1 MLDGLTLIAIT
12 VTFVIGGAVKG
23 VIGMGLPAVAVGL
36 LTVVI
41 GLTEAMALLLIPS
54 FVTNLWQALD
64 GKQTRAVFS
73 RIWPFLL
80 MATLTVWPG
89 TFALTRVNVA
99 LLSALLGFLLVSYAA
114 FSLAGRRLALSGQQE
129 RWVGPLVG
137 AVNGILSGMTGAF
150 NFPSV
155 LYLQALGLP
164 RDGFIQAMGMLF
176 TLSTVAL
183 GLSLGSNDLLT
194 LELGALSL
202 AALIPS
208 FVGLY
213 VGRQV
218 RKTLSEQVFRRVFF
232 VALSLL
238 GTYIIAAA
246 ILDA

>member
-1 MLDGLTLIAIT
+1 MLDGPTLIAIT

-64 GKQTRAVFS
+64 GKQTRAVFF

-99 LLSALLGFLLVSYAA
+99 LLSALLGILLVTYAA
-114 FSLAGRRLALSGQQE
+114 FSLAGRQLALSGQQE
-129 RWVGPLVG
+129 KWVGPMVG

-194 LELGALSL
+194 WELGALSL

-213 VGRQV
+213 IGRQV